1 MVYPQSS
8 QVIHPQSFQVI
19 HPQSSQVIHQQRS
32 QAPVVSLQS
41 SANPIQVDSSLVVP
55 YLLPT
60 DDPLE
65 CLNKALT
72 FMSTILVLSYLSSN
86 NQLETSSNPM
96 HQIAMP
102 ERQTLSYVGNCS
114 TGNDHIVRPYTQS
127 KKIQCLKQQ
136 MLLAQL
142 QEAEIQLSKGQ
153 LAILADTRER
163 IDFGPDC
170 DDVPNAQPSFMAN
183 ISSYGSD
190 ALAEVHNPDNV
201 DNNMINHGV
210 QVKPSSEQSSVVN
223 HSETEIT
230 SDSNIIPYS
239 QYVTE
244 SQQTAVQNSNLSA
257 QQDALILSVIEQ
269 LKSQVINCTKINLDN
284 KSVNDSLTAELERY
298 KEQVKVLKEGQ
309 NVDLKSKDNV
319 SDSCE
324 QSVEIDRL
332 KQTLSEHVKE
342 KESLMQTVTLLKND
356 FKKEESRNIDREIAL
371 EKKIKQ
377 LDNIVYKR
385 DQSAQTAHIAIVI
398 PDSEETL
405 MLAEESR
412 SKMLLKQQDPMV
424 LEKKVNTTPV
434 DYANSINSSDP
445 SPSCKPTKVKVP
457 KELPKVSVR
466 NYEFLVP
473 TVPTDSTKFLLV
485 VHSSCW

>member
-1 MVYPQSS
+1 MVHPQPS

-32 QAPVVSLQS
+32 QAPAVSLQS
-41 SANPIQVDSSLVVP
+41 SADPIQVDSSLVVP
-55 YLLPT
+55 YLLPA

-72 FMSTILVLSYLSSN
+72 FMSTILALSYPSSN
-86 NQLETSSNPM
+86 NKLETLSNPM

-114 TGNDHIVRPYTQS
+114 T
-127 KKIQCLKQQ
+127 
-136 MLLAQL
+136 AQL
-142 QEAEIQLSKGQ
+142 QEAGIQLSKDQ
-153 LAILADTRER
+153 LAILADTGER
-163 IDFGPDC
+163 IDFGPGAFTVITNTLFQADGVEVYDSDC
-170 DDVPNAQPSFMAN
+170 DEVPNSQPSFMAN

-190 ALAEVHNPDNV
+190 ALAEVYNLDNV
-201 DNNMINHGV
+201 DNNMINQGV

-223 HSETEIT
+223 HSETKIT
-230 SDSNIIPYS
+230 SDSNTIPYS
-239 QYVTE
+239 H
-244 SQQTAVQNSNLSA
+244 
-257 QQDALILSVIEQ
+257 
-269 LKSQVINCTKINLDN
+269 
-284 KSVNDSLTAELERY
+284 VNDTLTAELERY

-324 QSVEIDRL
+324 QSIEIDCL
-332 KQTLSEHVKE
+332 KQTLSEQLKE

-385 DQSAQTAHIAIVI
+385 DQSAQTFH
-398 PDSEETL
+398 
-405 MLAEESR
+405 ML
-412 SKMLLKQQDPMV
+412 
-424 LEKKVNTTPV
+424 T
-434 DYANSINSSDP
+434 
-445 SPSCKPTKVKVP
+445 KP
-457 KELPKVSVR
+457 
-466 NYEFLVP
+466 
-473 TVPTDSTKFLLV
+473 
-485 VHSSCW
+485 